1 MTKKIT
7 KEARMDQIIDA
18 AIEEFLSKGYAG
30 SSMDSIANRAGVSKG
45 GVYHHFPNKEVLLME
60 SNRKLSQDM
69 EEIAMTVYKMKDP
82 IQGLSFYI
90 REYILYWTGHLRELS
105 FFFFSMSKS
114 FESEI
119 LMEYYQEYSR
129 ETEQFLTGMF
139 ERIKSETKDFQKDPH
154 IMGITLMGAMDG
166 LLTYLVMNPENNLDY
181 FIEEFTRF
189 WVEQR

>member
-7 KEARMDQIIDA
+7 KEDRMDQIIDA

-69 EEIAMTVYKMKDP
+69 EEFARTVYEMKDP

-129 ETEQFLTGMF
+129 EAEQFLTGMF
-139 ERIKSETKDFQKDPH
+139 ERIKSETKGFQKDPH